1 MAKIHVMLQGKGG
14 VGKSKCCS
22 DLAQFY
28 ASKNREVACIDTD
41 PVNATFA
48 GYAAL
53 NVQRLELMNAQKQ
66 INPRNF
72 DNLIQ
77 TISTT
82 NCDIVIDNGA
92 SSFVPLTHYLISN
105 QVPALIKDMGH
116 ELIIHTVVT
125 GGQSLLD
132 TVSGFGQLVS
142 QFPQEA
148 EFVVW
153 LNPFW
158 GPIELEGKTFEKMRA
173 YIDNKTRISSIINIP
188 NLDPDTFGQ
197 DLNRLLQDRQT
208 YEQALENPDLT
219 VMNRQRLKLIRTQ
232 IFNQLETAGVL

>member
-14 VGKSKCCS
+14 VGKSFGCS
-22 DLAQFY
+22 SLAQFY
-28 ASKNREVACIDTD
+28 DFNKREVTCIDTD

-53 NVQRLELMNAQKQ
+53 KVQRLELMNAQKQ
-66 INPRNF
+66 INPRYF
-72 DNLIQ
+72 DDLIQ

-82 NCDIVIDNGA
+82 DRDIIIDNGA

-105 QVPALIKDMGH
+105 QVPALIKEMGH
-116 ELIIHTVVT
+116 DLIIHTVVT
-125 GGQSLLD
+125 GGQSLVD
-132 TVSGFGQLVS
+132 TVSGLGQLAS
-142 QFPQEA
+142 QFPEEA

-158 GPIELEGKTFEKMRA
+158 GPIEHEGKPFEQMKA
-173 YIDNKTRISSIINIP
+173 YKDNKARISSIIHVP

-197 DLNRLLQDRQT
+197 DLNQMQQDRMT
-208 YEQALENPDLT
+208 FEQALANPGLT
-219 VMNRQRLKLIRTQ
+219 VMNRQRLKLIRSQ
-232 IFNQLETAGVL
+232 LFSQLETAGVL

>member
-1 MAKIHVMLQGKGG
+1 MAKIHAMLQGKGG
-14 VGKSKCCS
+14 VGKSKSCS

-28 ASKNREVACIDTD
+28 GHNNRDVTCIDTD

-48 GYAAL
+48 GYTAL

-82 NCDIVIDNGA
+82 DRDIIIDNGA

-105 QVPALIKDMGH
+105 QVPALIREMGH
-116 ELIIHTVVT
+116 ELVIHTVVT
-125 GGQSLLD
+125 GGQSLID
-132 TVSGFGQLVS
+132 TVSGLGQLVS

-148 EFVVW
+148 DFVVW

-158 GPIELEGKTFEKMRA
+158 GPIEYEGKPFEQMKA
-173 YIDNKTRISSIINIP
+173 YKDNKARINAIINIP

-197 DLNRLLQDRQT
+197 DLSQMLQDRQT
-208 YEQALENPDLT
+208 FEQALANPDLT
-219 VMNRQRLKLIRTQ
+219 VMNRQRLKLIRNQ
-232 IFNQLETAGVL
+232 LFSQLETAGVL

>member
-14 VGKSKCCS
+14 VGKSKS
-22 DLAQFY
+22 SSEMGQFY
-28 ASKNREVACIDTD
+28 QANDREVLCIDTD

-82 NCDIVIDNGA
+82 KCDIIIDNGA

-105 QVPALIKDMGH
+105 QVPALIREMGH
-116 ELIIHTVVT
+116 ELVIHTVVT
-125 GGQSLLD
+125 GGQSLID
-132 TVSGFGQLVS
+132 TVSGLGQLVS

-148 EFVVW
+148 DFIVW

-158 GPIELEGKTFEKMRA
+158 GPVEYEGKPFEKMKV
-173 YIDNKTRISSIINIP
+173 YIEHKARIRSIIHIP

-197 DLNRLLQDRQT
+197 DLGKMLQDRQT
-208 YEQALENPDLT
+208 FEQALANPELS
-219 VMNRQRLKLIRTQ
+219 VMNRQRLKLIRTEL
-232 IFNQLETAGVL
+232 FSQLETAGIL

>member
-14 VGKSKCCS
+14 VGKSKGCA
-22 DLAQFY
+22 DMAQFY
-28 ASKNREVACIDTD
+28 AFKNREVRCIDTD

-48 GYAAL
+48 GYKAL
-53 NVQRLELMNAQKQ
+53 NVERLELMNAQKQ

-72 DNLIQ
+72 DDLIQ

-82 NCDIVIDNGA
+82 QCDIIIDNGA
-92 SSFVPLTHYLISN
+92 SSFVPLSHYLISN
-105 QVPALIKDMGH
+105 QVPALIKEMGH

-125 GGQSLLD
+125 GGQSLID
-132 TVSGFGQLVS
+132 TLSGLGQLVS

-148 EFVVW
+148 DFFVW

-158 GPIELEGKTFEKMRA
+158 GPIEYEGKPFEKMKA
-173 YIDNKTRISSIINIP
+173 YIENKARINAIINIP

-197 DLNRLLQDRQT
+197 DLSKMLQDRQT
-208 YEQALENPDLT
+208 FEEALADASLT

-232 IFNQLETAGVL
+232 LFDQLETAGIL

>member
-1 MAKIHVMLQGKGG
+1 MAKIHMMLQGKGG
-14 VGKSKCCS
+14 VGKSFGCS
-22 DLAQFY
+22 ALAQFY
-28 ASKNREVACIDTD
+28 SFSNREVTCIDTD

-48 GYAAL
+48 GYEAL
-53 NVQRLELMNAQKQ
+53 NVQRLEIMNDQKQ

-72 DNLIQ
+72 DNLIE
-77 TISTT
+77 TT
-82 NCDIVIDNGA
+82 ATTDRDIIIDNGS

-116 ELIIHTVVT
+116 DLIIHTVVT
-125 GGQSLLD
+125 GGQALFD
-132 TVSGFGQLVS
+132 TVSGLGQLAS

-158 GPIELEGKTFEKMRA
+158 GAIEHEGKPFEQMKA
-173 YIDNKTRISSIINIP
+173 YKDNKARITSIVHVP

-197 DLNRLLQDRQT
+197 DLSRTLQDRVT
-208 YEQALENPDLT
+208 FDQALANPELT

-232 IFNQLETAGVL
+232 LFGQLETAGVL